1 MYMCAQI
8 VNFFPHVESDGRE
21 LEVTHCFP
29 TMERRIALLILS
41 LFLFRRLYNPHVV
54 KEAKMFFGE
63 AFMALSQNYSILLFL
78 NSDDV

>member
-1 MYMCAQI
+1 MYKVM
-8 VNFFPHVESDGRE
+8 
-21 LEVTHCFP
+21 EVTHCFP

-54 KEAKMFFGE
+54 KQAKTFFGE
-63 AFMALSQNYSILLFL
+63 AYMALSQNYSILLFL